1 MECILKALL
10 SRHRPDKQTMSLELA
25 IAELEKLVG
34 DDRGD
39 VNSDTSDT
47 NKPKDALACVEIS
60 LKKMKKAIAKAERC
74 GHSLQNLIVTG
85 ESNFYFKCELCDKK
99 TNIEKIL
106 KHQNSEVVDP
116 WEGDIEIV
124 DIAEIEDNE
133 NIANEL
139 INIAINES
147 MENNMQKNKDGDKTT
162 NDNLGD
168 NLELLLQ
175 ETVESDQAKSM
186 TLDEQSNP
194 KDEKV
199 ESEKPRKPFLKCRV
213 MFSGYRSKDHVKI
226 VMDLGGSNC
235 F

>member
-1 MECILKALL
+1 MECILKPLL

-60 LKKMKKAIAKAERC
+60 LKKMKKALAKAEQC
-74 GHSLQNLIVTG
+74 GHSLQNLIVTS

-99 TNIEKIL
+99 TNIEKTL
-106 KHQNSEVVDP
+106 KRQNSEVVDP

-147 MENNMQKNKDGDKTT
+147 MENNMQKNKDGDKTM

-175 ETVESDQAKSM
+175 ETVESDQTKSM

-213 MFSGYRSKDHVKI
+213 TITSSKIHHNIDMI
-226 VMDLGGSNC
+226 LGPP
-235 F
+235 